1 VPICTVFSFSNF
13 ANPVDCS
20 CTVDVLTL
28 SAYALDVLLPCLC
41 ASVSIASI
49 VLYVMWGCYRQ
60 IVDRRSRKR
69 IDREV
74 TSERREQ
81 LRRGIAHHVDGM

>member
-1 VPICTVFSFSNF
+1 
-13 ANPVDCS
+13 
-20 CTVDVLTL
+20 
-28 SAYALDVLLPCLC
+28 
-41 ASVSIASI
+41 
-49 VLYVMWGCYRQ
+49 MWGCYRQ